1 MIDIA
6 VHNLRKSFEVGKYI
20 LDGLSFE
27 INAGERVCLLGK
39 NGAGKTTLFRLLVG
53 ELEEDEGDILIPQ
66 EKRIGLI
73 SQIPVYPEACTVED
87 VLKSA
92 FAPVYAIEKK
102 LQDVSERMASNDSPA
117 LLAEYDRLSAD
128 YERLGGYRMD
138 FERGRV
144 ANGLDIPPEMRSRL
158 FSQLS
163 GGEKTRVNLAR
174 LILEDT
180 DILLLDEPTNHLD
193 LRATEWL
200 EDYLLGFRG
209 TVLAISHDRW
219 FLDRVAQRT
228 IELVNGKA
236 EFYSGN
242 YSFYVQE
249 KQRRFEEQMRQYE
262 KDQAKVRQLQEA
274 ADKLHLWAFMGADKL
289 HKRAFSMEKRIEKLS
304 QTERPRQEKK
314 MGSRF
319 SEKAF
324 NGDEVLVME
333 GVSKAFGD
341 KKLFKE
347 ISAAVAPGERIAL
360 IGDNGT
366 GKSTL
371 VKIITAELPP
381 DSGFAR
387 RGPAIKTAYLPQLV
401 HFDDENRSVLDT
413 VLYETNCSPQAA
425 RDRLGAFK
433 FSGEDVFKPVW
444 ALSGGEKSRL
454 RLCILMHGEIN
465 FLILD
470 EPTNH
475 LDLPSREWLEDALGD
490 YEETLLFVS
499 HDRYFIEKF
508 ATRIWAL
515 EDGVF
520 YDYRGGFTQYRAYR
534 QRLAAAAPAAQDAGK
549 SARADKKD
557 AKAGDTKKK
566 PYQSP
571 EKQLARLEREIAKL
585 EAQIAEL
592 EAQAAANAS
601 DYQKLLEIAEAREP
615 LDERLMQ
622 LYEEWDALGG

>member
-20 LDGLSFE
+20 LDGLTFE

-53 ELEEDEGDILIPQ
+53 ELEEDEGEILIPP
-66 EKRIGLI
+66 EKRVGLI
-73 SQIPVYPEACTVED
+73 SQIPVYPEAYTVED

-92 FAPVYAIEKK
+92 FAAVYAIEKK
-102 LQDVSERMASNDSPA
+102 LQDVSERMASSDSPA

-138 FERGRV
+138 YERGRV
-144 ANGLDIPPEMRSRL
+144 ANGLDIPPDMRSRL

-228 IELVNGKA
+228 IELVNGRA

-262 KDQAKVRQLQEA
+262 KDQAKLKQLQEA

-304 QTERPRQEKK
+304 QTERPRQERK

-333 GVSKAFGD
+333 GVSKAFGE
-341 KKLFKE
+341 KHLFSGL
-347 ISAAVAPGERIAL
+347 SAAVTGGERIAL

-381 DSGFAR
+381 DTGFAR
-387 RGPAIKTAYLPQLV
+387 RGPSIRTAYLPQHV

-425 RDRLGAFK
+425 RDRLGAFR

-515 EDGVF
+515 DGGVF
-520 YDYRGGFTQYRAYR
+520 YDYRGSFSQYRAYR
-534 QRLAAAAPAAQDAGK
+534 QRLAAAAAAQDAGK

-557 AKAGDTKKK
+557 AKTGDTKKK
-566 PYQSP
+566 AYQSP
-571 EKQLARLEREIAKL
+571 EKKLARLEREIAKL

-592 EAQAAANAS
+592 EAKAAANAS
-601 DYQKLLEIAEAREP
+601 DYQKLLEIDEARAP
-615 LDERLMQ
+615 LNEQLLL